1 LGNTSL
7 SPLTKQEFAGTGLS
21 SRREA
26 ARKLIHVTG
35 LALPLIYFYTPR
47 PLALEILIAIA
58 TTGVVLDFARHRHS
72 RTTKIFNK
80 LFSRV
85 LRSHEHDAEGKHLNA
100 VTWFFIAAT
109 VSVAV
114 FPKYITIASITVA
127 LLGDAAAALIGKHF
141 GRPRFHGKS
150 LEGSCAFFLVT
161 SAAMLLLP
169 KINYNRGEYLIGVLA
184 ALVGTLA
191 ELTPVDV
198 IDDNFVVPLS
208 VAGSMWLL
216 YTLMFPGMNL
226 HFGV

>member
-1 LGNTSL
+1 L
-7 SPLTKQEFAGTGLS
+7 SFRK
-21 SRREA
+21 EA
-26 ARKLIHVTG
+26 TRKLIHVTG

-47 PLALEILIAIA
+47 PIALEILIAITA
-58 TTGVVLDFARHRHS
+58 TGLVLDFARHRHS
-72 RTTKIFNK
+72 QIGEVFNK
-80 LFSRV
+80 LFILI
-85 LRSHEHDAEGKHLNA
+85 LRRHEFDADGKHLNA

-127 LLGDAAAALIGKHF
+127 LLGDAAAALIGRHF

-150 LEGSCAFFLVT
+150 LAGSCAFFFVAST
-161 SAAMLLLP
+161 AMLLLP
-169 KINYNRGEYLIGVLA
+169 KIHYNRGEYLIAVVV

-191 ELTPVDV
+191 ELTPVNV

-216 YTLMFPGMNL
+216 YTFVFPEMNL